1 VTPPASASLERRA
14 PSSAARATPAPID
27 GPQHGGRVPALFP
40 SDWLADA
47 PYEDFDLGV
56 LKAGKESEVYLV
68 SRTGPT
74 RTCLMAEKRFKPR
87 LQRGFRND
95 YLYAGVWGEGTR
107 HEDRAVKKR
116 TRFGQEFLQA
126 RWMTNEWVTLGRLH
140 GAGVTVPPPVE
151 RVENGYRMAFIGDG
165 DQAAPRLADV
175 DLDLLTARRVWRELQ
190 RDIQRI
196 LDAELVHGD
205 LSAFNVLWW
214 HERPVI
220 IDFSQ
225 AVDAVTHPAARDL
238 LRRDVERT
246 AEYFRRQGVAVD
258 LDAALALVGD
268 SPARFAHQ
276 VLSS

>member
-1 VTPPASASLERRA
+1 M
-14 PSSAARATPAPID
+14 
-27 GPQHGGRVPALFP
+27 PALFP

-47 PYEDFDLGV
+47 PYEDRDLGV

-74 RTCLMAEKRFKPR
+74 RSCLMAEKRFKPR
-87 LQRGFRND
+87 LQRAFRND
-95 YLYAGVWGEGTR
+95 YLYIGVAGEGAR
-107 HEDRAVKKR
+107 RENRAIRKR
-116 TRFGQEFLQA
+116 TRFGQQAIEA
-126 RWMTNEWVTLGRLH
+126 RWVAHEWDTLVRLH
-140 GAGVTVPPPVE
+140 DVGVAVPPPVE
-151 RVENGYRMAFIGDG
+151 KLDHGYRMAFVGDG
-165 DQAAPRLADV
+165 QQAAPRLSDV
-175 DLDLLTARRVWRELQ
+175 DLDLETARHAWRELQ
-190 RDIQRI
+190 GEVRRM
-196 LDAELVHGD
+196 LEVNVVHGD

-225 AVDAVTHPAARDL
+225 AVDAVVHPAARDL

-246 AEYFRRQGVAVD
+246 AGYFRRQGVAID

>member
-1 VTPPASASLERRA
+1 M
-14 PSSAARATPAPID
+14 
-27 GPQHGGRVPALFP
+27 PALFP

-56 LKAGKESEVYLV
+56 LKAGKESEVYLI

-74 RTCLMAEKRFKPR
+74 RACLIAEKRFKPR

-107 HEDRAVKKR
+107 HEDRAMKKR
-116 TRFGQEFLQA
+116 TRFGQEHLQA
-126 RWMTNEWVTLGRLH
+126 RWQSHEWATLQRLH
-140 GAGVTVPPPVE
+140 AAGVTVPPPVE
-151 RVENGYRMAFIGDG
+151 PVETGYRMAFIGDG
-165 DQAAPRLADV
+165 DRAAPRLADV
-175 DLDLLTARRVWRELQ
+175 DLDQGTARRVWRELQ
-190 RDIQRI
+190 REIRLI

-225 AVDAVTHPAARDL
+225 AVDAVVHPAAREL

-246 AEYFRRQGVAVD
+246 AGYFRRQGVAID

>member
-1 VTPPASASLERRA
+1 MPT
-14 PSSAARATPAPID
+14 
-27 GPQHGGRVPALFP
+27 LFP

-47 PYEDFDLGV
+47 PYEDRDLGV

-87 LQRGFRND
+87 LQRAFRND
-95 YLYAGVWGEGTR
+95 YLYAGIWGEGGR
-107 HEDRAVKKR
+107 HEGRAIKKR
-116 TRFGQEFLQA
+116 TRFGQEHLQA
-126 RWMTNEWVTLGRLH
+126 RWESHEWVTLQRLH
-140 GAGVTVPPPVE
+140 HAGVTVPPPVE
-151 RVENGYRMAFIGDG
+151 RVEHGYRMAFIGDG
-165 DQAAPRLADV
+165 DRAAPRLSDV
-175 DLDLLTARRVWRELQ
+175 DLDLGTARRVWRELQ
-190 RDIQRI
+190 REIRLI
-196 LDAELVHGD
+196 LEAELVHGD

-214 HERPVI
+214 RERPVI

-225 AVDAVTHPAARDL
+225 AVDAVVHPAARDL
-238 LRRDVERT
+238 LRRAVERT
-246 AEYFRRQGVAVD
+246 AGYFRRQGVAVD

>member
-1 VTPPASASLERRA
+1 M
-14 PSSAARATPAPID
+14 
-27 GPQHGGRVPALFP
+27 PALFP

-47 PYEDFDLGV
+47 PYEEFDLGV

-68 SRTGPT
+68 LRTGPT

-87 LQRGFRND
+87 LERGFRND
-95 YLYAGVWGEGTR
+95 YLYIGVAGAGSRRES
-107 HEDRAVKKR
+107 RAMRKR
-116 TRFGQEFLQA
+116 TRFGQQAIEA
-126 RWMTNEWVTLGRLH
+126 RWVAHEWATLVRLH

-151 RVENGYRMAFIGDG
+151 LLDHGYRMAFIGKG
-165 DQAAPRLADV
+165 DQAAPRLSEVA
-175 DLDLLTARRVWRELQ
+175 LDPRTARRVWRELQ
-190 RDIQRI
+190 SEIQLM
-196 LDAELVHGD
+196 LDAEIVHGD

-225 AVDAVTHPAARDL
+225 AVDVVTHPAARDL

-246 AEYFRRQGVAVD
+246 AGYFRRQGVAVD

-268 SPARFAHQ
+268 SPARFARQ

>member
-1 VTPPASASLERRA
+1 M
-14 PSSAARATPAPID
+14 
-27 GPQHGGRVPALFP
+27 PALFP

-47 PYEDFDLGV
+47 PYEDHDLGV

-74 RTCLMAEKRFKPR
+74 RMCLMAEKRFKPR

-95 YLYAGVWGEGTR
+95 YLYVGVWGEGTR
-107 HEDRAVKKR
+107 HEDRAMKKR
-116 TRFGQEFLQA
+116 TRFGQEFLQWK
-126 RWMTNEWVTLGRLH
+126 WMAHEWATLRRLH
-140 GAGVTVPPPVE
+140 DAGVTVPPPVE
-151 RVENGYRMAFIGDG
+151 QVENGYRMAFIGDG
-165 DQAAPRLADV
+165 DRAAPRLSDV

-190 RDIQRI
+190 REVRRM

-214 HERPVI
+214 HQRAVI

-246 AEYFRRQGVAVD
+246 AAYFRRQGVGID
-258 LDAALALVGD
+258 LDAALAVVGD
-268 SPARFAHQ
+268 SSARFAHQ

>member
-1 VTPPASASLERRA
+1 MPT
-14 PSSAARATPAPID
+14 
-27 GPQHGGRVPALFP
+27 LFP

-47 PYEDFDLGV
+47 PYEDLDLGV

-95 YLYAGVWGEGTR
+95 YLYVGVWGEGTR
-107 HEDRAVKKR
+107 HEDRAMKKR
-116 TRFGQEFLQA
+116 TRFGQEFLQWK
-126 RWMTNEWVTLGRLH
+126 WMAHEWATLGRLH
-140 GAGVTVPPPVE
+140 AAGVTVPPPVE
-151 RVENGYRMAFIGDG
+151 RIENGYRMAFIGDG

-175 DLDLLTARRVWRELQ
+175 DLDLVTARRVWRELQ
-190 RDIQRI
+190 REIRRI

-214 HERPVI
+214 RERPVI

-246 AEYFRRQGVAVD
+246 AGYFRRQGVAID
-258 LDAALALVGD
+258 LDAALTLVGD

>member
-1 VTPPASASLERRA
+1 
-14 PSSAARATPAPID
+14 
-27 GPQHGGRVPALFP
+27 VPALFP
-40 SDWLADA
+40 TDWLADA
-47 PYEDFDLGV
+47 PYEEFDLGV

-107 HEDRAVKKR
+107 HEDRAMKKR
-116 TRFGQEFLQA
+116 TRFGQEHLQA
-126 RWMTNEWVTLGRLH
+126 RWQSHEWATLQRLH
-140 GAGVTVPPPVE
+140 AAGVTVPPPVE
-151 RVENGYRMAFIGDG
+151 KVETGYRMAFIGDG
-165 DQAAPRLADV
+165 DRAAPRLADV
-175 DLDLLTARRVWRELQ
+175 DLDQGTARRVWRELQ
-190 RDIQRI
+190 REIRLI

-225 AVDAVTHPAARDL
+225 AVDAVVHPAAREL

-246 AEYFRRQGVAVD
+246 AGYFRRQGVAID

>member
-1 VTPPASASLERRA
+1 
-14 PSSAARATPAPID
+14 
-27 GPQHGGRVPALFP
+27 VPALFP
-40 SDWLADA
+40 GEWLADA
-47 PYEDFDLGV
+47 PYADRDLGV

-95 YLYAGVWGEGTR
+95 YLYAGVWGEGTFR
-107 HEDRAVKKR
+107 EDRAIKKR
-116 TRFGQEFLQA
+116 TRFGQEALQS
-126 RWMTNEWVTLGRLH
+126 RWQAHEWTTLGKLH
-140 GAGVTVPPPVE
+140 NAGVTVPPPVE
-151 RVENGYRMAFIGDG
+151 QIETGYRMAFIGDG
-165 DQAAPRLADV
+165 DQAAPRLTDV
-175 DLDLLTARRVWRELQ
+175 DLDVVTARRVWREVQ
-190 RDIQRI
+190 REIRRM

-246 AEYFRRQGVAVD
+246 AGYFRRQGVAID

>member
-1 VTPPASASLERRA
+1 M
-14 PSSAARATPAPID
+14 
-27 GPQHGGRVPALFP
+27 PALFP

-47 PYEDFDLGV
+47 PYEEFDLGV

-68 SRTGPT
+68 LRTGPT

-95 YLYAGVWGEGTR
+95 HLYIGVAGEGSR
-107 HEDRAVKKR
+107 RESRAMRKR
-116 TRFGQEFLQA
+116 TRFGQQAIEA
-126 RWMTNEWVTLGRLH
+126 RWVAHEWATLVRLH

-151 RVENGYRMAFIGDG
+151 LLDHGYRMAFIGEG
-165 DQAAPRLADV
+165 DQAAPRLSEVA
-175 DLDLLTARRVWRELQ
+175 LDLHTARRVWRELQ
-190 RDIQRI
+190 SEIQLM
-196 LDAELVHGD
+196 LDAEIVHGD

-214 HERPVI
+214 RERPVI

-225 AVDAVTHPAARDL
+225 AVDVVTHPAARDL
-238 LRRDVERT
+238 LRRDVER
-246 AEYFRRQGVAVD
+246 AAGYFRRQGVAVD

-268 SPARFAHQ
+268 SPARFARQ

>member
-1 VTPPASASLERRA
+1 VR
-14 PSSAARATPAPID
+14 
-27 GPQHGGRVPALFP
+27 ALFP
-40 SDWLADA
+40 SDWRADA
-47 PYEDFDLGV
+47 PYEDRDLGL
-56 LKAGKESEVYLV
+56 LKAGKESEVHLV

-107 HEDRAVKKR
+107 HEDRAMKKR
-116 TRFGQEFLQA
+116 TRFGQEFLQWKWIA
-126 RWMTNEWVTLGRLH
+126 HEWATLRRLH
-140 GAGVTVPPPVE
+140 DAGVTVPPPVE
-151 RVENGYRMAFIGDG
+151 QVENGYRMAFIGDG
-165 DQAAPRLADV
+165 DRAAPRLADV
-175 DLDLLTARRVWRELQ
+175 GLDLVTARRVWRELQ
-190 RDIQRI
+190 REIRRI

-225 AVDAVTHPAARDL
+225 AVDAVVHPAARDL

-246 AEYFRRQGVAVD
+246 AGYFRRQGVGID
-258 LDAALALVGD
+258 LEAALALVGD

>member
-1 VTPPASASLERRA
+1 
-14 PSSAARATPAPID
+14 
-27 GPQHGGRVPALFP
+27 VPALFP
-40 SDWLADA
+40 GDWLADA
-47 PYEDFDLGV
+47 PYEDTDLGV

-87 LQRGFRND
+87 LQRAFRND

-107 HEDRAVKKR
+107 HESRAIKKR
-116 TRFGQEFLQA
+116 TRFGQEHLQA
-126 RWMTNEWVTLGRLH
+126 RWESNEWATLQKLH
-140 GAGVTVPPPVE
+140 AAGVTVPPPVE
-151 RVENGYRMAFIGDG
+151 RVEHGYRMAFIGDG
-165 DQAAPRLADV
+165 DRAAPRLSEI
-175 DLDLLTARRVWRELQ
+175 DLDLITARNVWRELQ
-190 RDIQRI
+190 REIRLI

-214 HERPVI
+214 HQRPVI

-225 AVDAVTHPAARDL
+225 AVDAVVHPAARDL
-238 LRRDVERT
+238 LRRDVDRM
-246 AEYFRRQGVAVD
+246 AAYFRSQGVAVD

>member
-1 VTPPASASLERRA
+1 M
-14 PSSAARATPAPID
+14 
-27 GPQHGGRVPALFP
+27 PALFP

-47 PYEDFDLGV
+47 PYKELDLGV

-74 RTCLMAEKRFKPR
+74 RTCFMAEKRFKPR

-95 YLYAGVWGEGTR
+95 YLYVGVWGEGTR
-107 HEDRAVKKR
+107 HEDRAMKKR
-116 TRFGQEFLQA
+116 TRFGQEFLQWK
-126 RWMTNEWVTLGRLH
+126 WMAHEWATLGRLH
-140 GAGVTVPPPVE
+140 AAGVTVPPPVE
-151 RVENGYRMAFIGDG
+151 RMENGYRMAFIGDG

-175 DLDLLTARRVWRELQ
+175 DLDLVTARRVWRELQ
-190 RDIQRI
+190 REIRRI

-214 HERPVI
+214 RERPVI

-225 AVDAVTHPAARDL
+225 AVDAVTHPAAREL

-246 AEYFRRQGVAVD
+246 AGYFRRQGVAID
-258 LDAALALVGD
+258 LDAALTLVGD

>member
-1 VTPPASASLERRA
+1 
-14 PSSAARATPAPID
+14 
-27 GPQHGGRVPALFP
+27 VPALFP

-87 LQRGFRND
+87 LERAFRND
-95 YLYAGVWGEGTR
+95 YLYAGVWGEGGR
-107 HEDRAVKKR
+107 HESRAIKKR
-116 TRFGQEFLQA
+116 TRFGQEHLQA
-126 RWMTNEWVTLGRLH
+126 RWMANEWFTLGRLYV
-140 GAGVTVPPPVE
+140 AGVTVPPPVE

-175 DLDLLTARRVWRELQ
+175 DLDLLTARHVWRELQ

-214 HERPVI
+214 HVRPVI

-225 AVDAVTHPAARDL
+225 AVEAVVHPAAREL

>member
-1 VTPPASASLERRA
+1 
-14 PSSAARATPAPID
+14 
-27 GPQHGGRVPALFP
+27 LFP

-47 PYEDFDLGV
+47 PYDDRDLGV

-87 LQRGFRND
+87 LQRAFRND
-95 YLYAGVWGEGTR
+95 YLYSGVWGEGTYR
-107 HEDRAVKKR
+107 EDRAMKKR
-116 TRFGQEFLQA
+116 TRFGQEMLESRWIA
-126 RWMTNEWVTLGRLH
+126 NEWMTLERLH
-140 GAGVTVPPPVE
+140 AAGVTVPPPVE
-151 RVENGYRMAFIGDG
+151 RLESGYRMAFIGDG

-175 DLDLLTARRVWRELQ
+175 DLDLVTARRVWRELQ
-190 RDIQRI
+190 RDIQRM

-205 LSAFNVLWW
+205 LSAFNILWW
-214 HERPVI
+214 RERPVI

-225 AVDAVTHPAARDL
+225 AVDVVTHPAARDL
-238 LRRDVERT
+238 LRRDVART

-268 SPARFAHQ
+268 SPARFARQ

>member
-1 VTPPASASLERRA
+1 M
-14 PSSAARATPAPID
+14 
-27 GPQHGGRVPALFP
+27 PALFP

-47 PYEDFDLGV
+47 PYEDRDLGV

-87 LQRGFRND
+87 LQRAFRND
-95 YLYAGVWGEGTR
+95 YVYAGIWGEGTR
-107 HEDRAVKKR
+107 HEDRAMKKR
-116 TRFGQEFLQA
+116 TRFGQEHLQA
-126 RWMTNEWVTLGRLH
+126 RWEAQEWTTLQRLH
-140 GAGVTVPPPVE
+140 AAGVTVPPPVE

-165 DQAAPRLADV
+165 DRAAPRLSDV
-175 DLDLLTARRVWRELQ
+175 DLDLVTARRVWRELQ

-196 LDAELVHGD
+196 LNAELVHGD

-225 AVDAVTHPAARDL
+225 AVDAVVHPAARDL

-246 AEYFRRQGVAVD
+246 AGYFRRQGVAVD